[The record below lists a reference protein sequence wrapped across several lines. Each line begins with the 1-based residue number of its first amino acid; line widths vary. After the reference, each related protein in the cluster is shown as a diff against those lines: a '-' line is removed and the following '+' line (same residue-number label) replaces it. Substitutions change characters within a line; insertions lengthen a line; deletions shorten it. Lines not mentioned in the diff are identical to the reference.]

1 MGAPKAYVASMSRVG
16 ERGIVSGKFWLADP
30 NEDMAW
36 RNKDWI
42 VEVVDE
48 TNEYQK
54 GRHTFEVVFFKIIE
68 AVDGEEAFTQSE
80 EDIQRVNIIYVTQ
93 WDVTHKKNHEK
104 YLRNLATLAKAKE
117 IVAQDA
123 TRTRRRKMM
132 PTTSRNKDR
141 PCRRSGA
148 SRRSRK

>member
-104 YLRNLATLAKAKE
+104 HLRNLAT
-117 IVAQDA
+117 
-123 TRTRRRKMM
+123 
-132 PTTSRNKDR
+132 S
-141 PCRRSGA
+141 
-148 SRRSRK
+148 